1 MQNGQPI
8 PKEFGGWCCFF
19 SPFPKPKTQYEKC
32 REWIKKCGR
41 PQSQMNV
48 STITKNTYICSKV
61 RTSLSYQVIK
71 WAKSSQYCLNI
82 ITVLCS
88 QCIYFNVKRDYK
100 ILLNVFWHFVKCP
113 TWGQA
118 NVIRWPD
125 SPRFSLT
132 KIKTLHCFAGVYMSE
147 LIMSRDFISEIWS
160 PHNVI
165 KLADS

>member
-19 SPFPKPKTQYEKC
+19 SIHETQNSI
-32 REWIKKCGR
+32 REMPWVDQKVWEAPIADECLDDNQEHLHLLQG
-41 PQSQMNV
+41 
-48 STITKNTYICSKV
+48 KNKLK
-61 RTSLSYQVIK
+61 LS
-71 WAKSSQYCLNI
+71 SSQYCLNI
-82 ITVLCS
+82 ITILCS

-147 LIMSRDFISEIWS
+147 LIMSPDFISEIWS